1 MKLDSDLAVANVA
14 SARLGL
20 MPEVTLLD
28 ISAKGPYDAHSA
40 SSSHRFERFSRRNHS
55 RQTVKVTSQKP
66 TSGQRIRESVLEA
79 LGSELPFT
87 HGAGKPLQN

>member
-14 SARLGL
+14 SARRLGL

-40 SSSHRFERFSRRNHS
+40 SSSHRFERFGRRNHS
-55 RQTVKVTSQKP
+55 RLHVNLDS
-66 TSGQRIRESVLEA
+66 
-79 LGSELPFT
+79 
-87 HGAGKPLQN
+87 